1 MEVVFCMSCSQ
12 IGMDLGT
19 SRCYWHGKHLGHA
32 NRLQFITI
40 SAIGCEL
47 ATCQWRLGN
56 ILVLGIFGV
65 YVPSDVAK
73 GRRL

>member
-1 MEVVFCMSCSQ
+1 MEVVFFIYINGRCMGCSQ

-47 ATCQWRLGN
+47 GTRQW
-56 ILVLGIFGV
+56 
-65 YVPSDVAK
+65 
-73 GRRL
+73 